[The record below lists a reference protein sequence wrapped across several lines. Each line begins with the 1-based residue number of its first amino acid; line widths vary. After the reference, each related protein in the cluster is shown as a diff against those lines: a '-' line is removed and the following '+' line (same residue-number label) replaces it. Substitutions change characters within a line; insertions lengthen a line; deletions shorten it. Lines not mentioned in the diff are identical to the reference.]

1 VNRHELSLAARRRA
15 LVERSA
21 AQRAALA
28 VYAEPLLR
36 KTAAVDRV
44 VDYVRANPVLS
55 SAVVGAVVLLG
66 PRRLWDM
73 ALRAITIYTMLRK

>member
-1 VNRHELSLAARRRA
+1 MNRHEQSLAARRRA

-36 KTAAVDRV
+36 KTSALDRV
-44 VDYVRANPVLS
+44 VDYVRRNPVVS
-55 SAVVGAVVLLG
+55 SVAVGAVAILG
-66 PRRLWDM
+66 PRRLWD
-73 ALRAITIYTMLRK
+73 AAIRAITLYTLLRK

>member
-36 KTAAVDRV
+36 KTAALDRV
-44 VDYVRANPVLS
+44 VDYVRRHPVLS
-55 SAVVGAVVLLG
+55 SVAVGAVVLLG

-73 ALRAITIYTMLRK
+73 ATRAITMYMLLRK